1 VVQLPPVSAA
11 AMAVVLSVSAIL
23 PIYYHNQPQL
33 TFLPIKLESVVDI
46 GQKNCAYLSLQ
57 EDATATT
64 TSIREHIYHVVA
76 TQQAP
81 STPQDE

>member
-1 VVQLPPVSAA
+1 
-11 AMAVVLSVSAIL
+11 MAVVLSVSSIL
-23 PIYYHNQPQL
+23 PIYYHNQLQL

-57 EDATATT
+57 DATAAATAIAATAAAAT
-64 TSIREHIYHVVA
+64 TSIREHIYHVA
-76 TQQAP
+76 IQQAP